1 MKKKLDI
8 DIVMKLYSLF
18 ADKKWNKI
26 EGNKKVFENFC
37 KLTDNLTEEQT
48 KLIFELTERYKWITY
63 NEYNSRLTQLL
74 NAIYEDYGDT
84 TKTIYIFP
92 IIKPEDEEKIKS
104 GNNIIYMIRGI
115 KPFIENYDKINFK
128 ELNKFEL
135 LSRENLK
142 LKKMNCCY
150 LLMTM

>member
-1 MKKKLDI
+1 
-8 DIVMKLYSLF
+8 
-18 ADKKWNKI
+18 
-26 EGNKKVFENFC
+26 
-37 KLTDNLTEEQT
+37 
-48 KLIFELTERYKWITY
+48 
-63 NEYNSRLTQLL
+63 
-74 NAIYEDYGDT
+74 
-84 TKTIYIFP
+84 
-92 IIKPEDEEKIKS
+92 
-104 GNNIIYMIRGI
+104 MIRGI